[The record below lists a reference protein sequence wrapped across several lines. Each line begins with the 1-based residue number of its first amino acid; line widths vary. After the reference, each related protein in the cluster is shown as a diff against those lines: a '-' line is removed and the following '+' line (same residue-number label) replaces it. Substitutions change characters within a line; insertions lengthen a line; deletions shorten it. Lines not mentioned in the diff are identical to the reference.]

1 MVLKLLCAQAVL
13 TKMAVQGAFT
23 LGAVAGT
30 AGMVGL
36 CALRR
41 AMKEGGLPRCGSRPS
56 ASTVS
61 DPAI

>member
-1 MVLKLLCAQAVL
+1 MVLKLLCAQVVL

-30 AGMVGL
+30 AGVVGL

-41 AMKEGGLPRCGSRPS
+41 AMKERSVTPSMSRMADP
-56 ASTVS
+56 A

>member
-1 MVLKLLCAQAVL
+1 MVLKLLCAQVAL

-30 AGMVGL
+30 AGVVGL

-41 AMKEGGLPRCGSRPS
+41 AMKEGGMTRCVPRQG
-56 ASTVS
+56 AEK
-61 DPAI
+61 A

>member
-1 MVLKLLCAQAVL
+1 MVLKLLCTQVVL

-30 AGMVGL
+30 AGVVGL

-41 AMKEGGLPRCGSRPS
+41 AMKERGMTPPMSRTAEP
-56 ASTVS
+56 T

>member
-1 MVLKLLCAQAVL
+1 MVLKLLCAQVVL
-13 TKMAVQGAFT
+13 TKMAVRGAFT

-30 AGMVGL
+30 AGVVGL

-41 AMKEGGLPRCGSRPS
+41 AMKEGGLPRCGSRP
-56 ASTVS
+56 AAPAAT